1 MSFMSIGISP
11 ERRELTCSA
20 RARLRMNVLS
30 AGIEA
35 REDMDM
41 RVQSYFKKIGLKFET
56 GNF

>member
-35 REDMDM
+35 DMEM
-41 RVQSYFKKIGLKFET
+41 RVQSYFQKKNWFEI
-56 GNF
+56 